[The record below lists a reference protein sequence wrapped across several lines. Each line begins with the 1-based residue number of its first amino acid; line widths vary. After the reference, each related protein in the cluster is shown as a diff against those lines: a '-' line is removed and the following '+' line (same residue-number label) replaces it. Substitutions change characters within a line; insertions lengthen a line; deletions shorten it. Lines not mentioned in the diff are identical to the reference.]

1 MNDTIK
7 IELTPAEY
15 NIVMRQISMGAIAD
29 CLDLFMKLRQ
39 AGMEFQATHVPPP
52 PAAAEQ
58 ATQIQ

>member
-15 NIVMRQISMGAIAD
+15 NIVMRQLSTGAIAD

-39 AGMEFQATHVPPP
+39 AGVDFQATLVPPP
-52 PAAAEQ
+52 Q
-58 ATQIQ
+58 Q

>member
-15 NIVMRQISMGAIAD
+15 NIVMRQIAQGQIAD

-39 AGMEFQATHVPPP
+39 IGLEFQATYVPPTP
-52 PAAAEQ
+52 PAAEQ

>member
-15 NIVMRQISMGAIAD
+15 NIVMRQISTGAIAD

-39 AGMEFQATHVPPP
+39 VGMEFQATHVPPP
-52 PAAAEQ
+52 PSAAEQ
-58 ATQIQ
+58 AAQIQ